1 MRLPAFALSL
11 ISFLVQCSQ
20 GPVRLAPQT
29 CQRSRFASQR
39 GVFVKVTF
47 YTVIG
52 VLLVA
57 VAITAL
63 IRPRW
68 TLPANKHEEMI
79 ANQRVL
85 IETRRVITI
94 PRVASATELVLG
106 LGLIFFGSRPPREV
120 ARQRR

>member
-1 MRLPAFALSL
+1 M
-11 ISFLVQCSQ
+11 
-20 GPVRLAPQT
+20 
-29 CQRSRFASQR
+29 
-39 GVFVKVTF
+39 KVTF

-68 TLPANKHEEMI
+68 TLPANKHEETI

-106 LGLIFFGSRPPREV
+106 LGLIFFGSRPPRDV